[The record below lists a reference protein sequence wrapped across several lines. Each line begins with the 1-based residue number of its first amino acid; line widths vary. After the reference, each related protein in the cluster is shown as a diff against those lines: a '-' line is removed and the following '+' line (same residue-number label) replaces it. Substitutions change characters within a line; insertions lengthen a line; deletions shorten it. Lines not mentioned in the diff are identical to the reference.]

1 LHGSADVGLVAFPSP
16 HKELII
22 EPFSND
28 ELIVAMS
35 PENKLAQKK
44 ILSID
49 HLNGVDLVA
58 FEKDIPTRKATDEIL
73 ANADVEVSVT
83 MEFDNVET
91 VKRALEINAG
101 LAILPASTVKNEVE
115 RNQLVTFKLEGGIHN
130 RPLAV
135 IYKKNRVITPAL
147 RSFVELMKNDTVSDT

>member
-1 LHGSADVGLVAFPSP
+1 
-16 HKELII
+16 
-22 EPFSND
+22 
-28 ELIVAMS
+28 MS

-49 HLNGVDLVA
+49 NLNGVDLVA

-115 RNQLVTFKLEGGIHN
+115 RNQLVTYKLEGGIHN

-147 RSFVELMKNDTVSDT
+147 RSFVELMKNEPTAKA